1 MFHQKTAD
9 YSYTVKSPRLPRTSK
24 LRLVCG
30 EGFTSEWKNFDNKKN
45 PIKESLIYNVSET
58 RIALA
63 NILKFKKGDIDYTPT
78 FVAANIKECHLAS
91 NNVDD
96 EYLL

>member
-1 MFHQKTAD
+1 M
-9 YSYTVKSPRLPRTSK
+9 L
-24 LRLVCG
+24 LL
-30 EGFTSEWKNFDNKKN
+30 
-45 PIKESLIYNVSET
+45 
-58 RIALA
+58 

-96 EYLL
+96 EYFTVTFDAVTQEFVFVSRLGQNPPTSDVIATLKFTMVDFFGHENPEEYPYFVIKK